1 MAENRWTAETSAHGS
16 FEYEVPG
23 LRRAFFLLLGAH
35 RDWGHGLCRTI
46 VAREAPGCPMLKA
59 SDRVPLTV
67 VHLKSHRVVMVV
79 LAALVVPIVHV
90 LPALVAPCRQNQ

>member
-35 RDWGHGLCRTI
+35 RDWDHGLCRTI
-46 VAREAPGCPMLKA
+46 VAREGPMVKA
-59 SDRVPLTV
+59 AARVPLTV

-90 LPALVAPCRQNQ
+90 LPAFVAPCRQNQ